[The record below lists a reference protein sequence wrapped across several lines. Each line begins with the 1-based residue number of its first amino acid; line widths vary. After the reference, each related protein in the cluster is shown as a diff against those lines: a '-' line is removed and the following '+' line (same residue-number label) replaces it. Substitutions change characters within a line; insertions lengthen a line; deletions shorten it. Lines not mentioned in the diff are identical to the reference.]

1 MPLVTVL
8 MPVKNGGQFIAESVM
23 SIREQSH
30 KDFELLVINDQSTD
44 DTLEIISRMGMKR
57 LRVIGT
63 KGPGGLVNALN
74 FGVSQSDSQYIAR
87 LDADDLAKPHRLAM
101 QLKAFESNP
110 QLGLCGSWA
119 KTFGNSS
126 LMLKFPEQSA
136 AINTRMLFSNPF
148 AHSAVMFQRQA
159 PLDPEFPY
167 NSQFEVAEDYKLWT
181 EIALRWEV
189 QNLPEV
195 LMNYRV
201 HSNQISRIKT
211 DLRIHSV
218 SKIHRELFETIGIDF
233 SEEEMKLHTRIS
245 TEPFLAG
252 MNPKLIPQIL
262 RWFSKIQREI
272 IQSGYSTSAE
282 ITQELYFQ
290 KIQLLKFG
298 LMAPAKSVLDIT
310 RVRK

>member
-23 SIREQSH
+23 SIWKQTH

-44 DTLEIISRMGMKR
+44 DTLEIISKMGMKR
-57 LRVIGT
+57 LRVIET

-74 FGVSQSDSQYIAR
+74 IGVSQSDSRYIAR
-87 LDADDLAKPHRLAM
+87 LDADDLTKPSRLAL
-101 QLKAFESNP
+101 QLEAFESNP

-126 LMLKFPEQSA
+126 TLLKFPEHSA
-136 AINTRMLFSNPF
+136 AIKTRMLFSNPF

-159 PLDPEFPY
+159 PLDPQFPY

-181 EIALRWEV
+181 EIALKWEV

-195 LMNYRV
+195 LLNYRV

-218 SKIHRELFETIGIDF
+218 SKIQRELLETIGIDF
-233 SEEEMKLHTRIS
+233 SEKEMALHSRIS
-245 TEPFLAG
+245 TDPFIAG
-252 MNPKLIPQIL
+252 KNPNLIPQIL
-262 RWFSKIQREI
+262 RWFGKLRREI
-272 IQSGYSTSAE
+272 VESGFSTSAQ
-282 ITQELYFQ
+282 ITQEVNFQ
-290 KIQLLKFG
+290 KIQVLKYGLL
-298 LMAPAKSVLDIT
+298 APAKTILDVS